1 MTSNTVVNLNK
12 VRAANKT
19 KFVGAQVLVFDYFAP
34 ESGSGDVEQRPI
46 VRVEQGSL
54 RRLENGDWMFRG
66 VNLYRVDQSDRGIRT
81 YRLSR
86 INGLAR
92 KP

>member
-1 MTSNTVVNLNK
+1 MTSNKVVNLNK
-12 VRAANKT
+12 VRAANLS

-34 ESGSGDVEQRPI
+34 ESTSGDVEQRPI
-46 VRVEQGSL
+46 VRVIPKSL
-54 RRLENGDWMFRG
+54 RRTKEGEWVFAG
-66 VNLYRVDQSDRGIRT
+66 INLYRVDDNDRGVRT